1 MEEKT
6 EKNEISLRLF
16 QSKDYFKILEVEKDG
31 FGPLLA
37 NLPEITLSLF
47 LSLLFGF
54 VHVVELNDDIIG
66 AVFTFKF
73 TDFAYLCNAVI
84 LTPFRNKHYA
94 LGIGRELLVD
104 LKNRGLKLL
113 TALVQENNIPSLKMT
128 GNLGFRIRNYIN
140 LPILG
145 RTAIIFKW
153 L

>member
-31 FGPLLA
+31 FGALLA
-37 NLPEITLSLF
+37 NPIEISFSLF

-54 VHVVELNDDIIG
+54 IHIVELNDNIIG
-66 AVFTFKF
+66 VVFTFKLS
-73 TDFAYLCNAVI
+73 DVAYLCNAAV
-84 LTPFRNKHYA
+84 LTPFRNQHIA
-94 LGIGRELLVD
+94 SNIGKELLVD

-145 RTAIIFKW
+145 RTAIIFKC

>member
-31 FGPLLA
+31 FGALLA
-37 NLPEITLSLF
+37 NPIEISFSLF

-54 VHVVELNDDIIG
+54 VHIVELNDNIIG
-66 AVFTFKF
+66 AVFTFKLI
-73 TDFAYLCNAVI
+73 DFAYLCNLAI
-84 LTPFRNKHYA
+84 LTPYRNKHVA
-94 LGIGRELLVD
+94 SDIGEKVLSD

-128 GNLGFRIRNYIN
+128 NNLKFQIQSYYN
-140 LPILG
+140 LPFFG
-145 RTAIIFKW
+145 RSALIYRW